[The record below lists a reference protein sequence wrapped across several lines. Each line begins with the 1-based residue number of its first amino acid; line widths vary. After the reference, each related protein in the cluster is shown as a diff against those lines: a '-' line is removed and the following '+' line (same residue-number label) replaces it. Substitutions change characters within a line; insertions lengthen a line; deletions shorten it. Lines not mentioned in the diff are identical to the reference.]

1 MIFYNDS
8 VFAILNFTSIKTG
21 IMKTNILIG
30 IVFLTLFS
38 YRTNAQSTTINSEI
52 EPKKSETMQQI
63 FIDKFIVPKKSK
75 QEFLER
81 VRINRNFIKHL
92 NGFINDNAYERIDEN
107 GNLIYITIAVWENET
122 VLKSAKEAVQA
133 YYKKEG
139 FNIAEMLTRLNI
151 VMERNI
157 YSEATKP

>member
-1 MIFYNDS
+1 
-8 VFAILNFTSIKTG
+8 
-21 IMKTNILIG
+21 MKTNLLIG
-30 IVFLTLFS
+30 IVFLTFFS

-63 FIDKFIVPKKSK
+63 FIDKFIVPEKSK

-92 NGFINDNAYERIDEN
+92 NGFVNDNAYERVDEK

-133 YYKKEG
+133 YYKKES
-139 FNIAEMLTRLNI
+139 FNIFEMFERLHI
-151 VMERNI
+151 TMERNI
-157 YSEATKP
+157 YKEATKP

>member
-1 MIFYNDS
+1 
-8 VFAILNFTSIKTG
+8 
-21 IMKTNILIG
+21 MKTNLLIG
-30 IVFLTLFS
+30 IVFLALFS

-63 FIDKFIVPKKSK
+63 FIDKFIVPEKSK

-81 VRINRNFIKHL
+81 VRINRNFIKNL
-92 NGFINDNAYERIDEN
+92 NGFVNDNAYERIDEN
-107 GNLIYITIAVWENET
+107 GNLIYLTIAVWKNET

-139 FNIAEMLTRLNI
+139 FNISEMFARLNI
-151 VMERNI
+151 TMERNI
-157 YSEATKP
+157 YKEAVKP

>member
-1 MIFYNDS
+1 
-8 VFAILNFTSIKTG
+8 
-21 IMKTNILIG
+21 MKTNILIG

-157 YSEATKP
+157 YKEAIKP

>member
-1 MIFYNDS
+1 
-8 VFAILNFTSIKTG
+8 
-21 IMKTNILIG
+21 MKTNLLIG

-52 EPKKSETMQQI
+52 KPKKSETMQQI
-63 FIDKFIVPKKSK
+63 FIDKFIVPEKSK

-92 NGFINDNAYERIDEN
+92 NGFVNDNAYERTDEK

-139 FNIAEMLTRLNI
+139 FNISEMFERLHI
-151 VMERNI
+151 TMERNI
-157 YSEATKP
+157 YKESEKL

>member
-1 MIFYNDS
+1 
-8 VFAILNFTSIKTG
+8 
-21 IMKTNILIG
+21 MKTNLLIG

-63 FIDKFIVPKKSK
+63 FIDKFIVPEKSK

-81 VRINRNFIKHL
+81 VNINRNLIKHL
-92 NGFINDNAYERIDEN
+92 NGFVNDNAYERIDEN